1 MATDKPRFSLT
12 LDEETMNK
20 VLDYQERHGLS
31 TKSRAIQAL
40 VESGLQDYIET
51 SPDPEGPRDGKE
63 QVFMDLFGQLTEEH
77 KRFLIAVMQVLIEQE
92 Q

>member
-12 LDEETMNK
+12 LDEKTMDR
-20 VLDYQERHGLS
+20 VLEYQKQHGLS

-51 SPDPEGPRDGKE
+51 SPDPEGPRDEKE
-63 QVFMDLFGQLTEEH
+63 ALFMELFGRLTDDH
-77 KRFLIAVMQVLIEQE
+77 KRFLIAVMKVLLEQG

>member
-12 LDEETMNK
+12 LDEKTMDR
-20 VLDYQERHGLS
+20 VLEYQKQHGLS

-51 SPDPEGPRDGKE
+51 SPDLEGPRDEKE
-63 QVFMDLFGQLTEEH
+63 TLFMDLFGRLTDDH
-77 KRFLIAVMQVLIEQE
+77 KKFLIAVMKVLLEQE
-92 Q
+92 K

>member
-12 LDEETMNK
+12 LDEKTMDR
-20 VLDYQERHGLS
+20 VLEYQKQHGLS

-51 SPDPEGPRDGKE
+51 SPDPEGPRDEKE
-63 QVFMDLFGQLTEEH
+63 ALFMELFGRLTDDH
-77 KRFLIAVMQVLIEQE
+77 KKFLIAVMKVQPLRI
-92 Q
+92 

>member
-12 LDEETMNK
+12 LDEGTMNS
-20 VLDYQERHGLS
+20 VLAYQKKYGLS

-40 VESGLQDYIET
+40 VRSALEDYKEI
-51 SPDPEGPRDGKE
+51 SPDPEGPRDEKE
-63 QVFMDLFGQLTEEH
+63 KVFMDLFEQLTDDH
-77 KRFLIAVMQVLIEQE
+77 KRFLIAVMQVLVSQE